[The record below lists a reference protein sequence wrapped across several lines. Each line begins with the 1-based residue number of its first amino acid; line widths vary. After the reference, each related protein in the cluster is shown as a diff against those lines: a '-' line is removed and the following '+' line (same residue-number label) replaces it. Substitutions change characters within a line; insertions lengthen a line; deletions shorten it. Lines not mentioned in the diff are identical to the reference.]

1 LYTLYTLH
9 AKYALYMTNDETTIR
24 VKKENKERMDEIGR
38 KNESYDDVL
47 EKLLDFYE
55 SKNKR
60 KDK

>member
-1 LYTLYTLH
+1 
-9 AKYALYMTNDETTIR
+9 MTNDETTIR